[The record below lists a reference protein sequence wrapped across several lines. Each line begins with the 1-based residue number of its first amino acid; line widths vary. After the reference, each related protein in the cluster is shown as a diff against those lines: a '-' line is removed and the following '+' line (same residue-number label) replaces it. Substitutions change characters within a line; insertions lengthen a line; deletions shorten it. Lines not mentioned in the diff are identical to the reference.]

1 MASEIRRS
9 GRTLEEVLQA
19 NATEFDF
26 FQTVR
31 LIHNQTIQSAV
42 ENGIGLRVPVG
53 GAAHPML
60 ECLRFRAHV
69 AIAFPSSEIASIV
82 IRGNDGSA
90 YPKKYELLTT
100 FMGLVGAQGVL
111 PVHYTQLILRRRREQ
126 DESLRHFLDLFH
138 HRLISIYYRAWQRS
152 RFPLQWEEFRLQQG
166 AAKEDRFTQSVYSF
180 AGFGNAALQDTGQT
194 SSTTRKRLAFS
205 DQVLLRYAGL
215 FSHRPRNAVSLRR
228 LLSALF
234 LIPITI
240 LERQGTWV
248 HLSPEDQTRMPGA
261 AHSVFRSNCRL
272 GESAMAGERVRSV
285 ESRIRII
292 AGPLGLKDFRRFCP
306 GQTDFNMLSQ
316 VVRLWVG
323 PDFDVDLQ
331 VVLRQ
336 NEVPRL
342 SLGQDAGTRLLG
354 WTTWIGSQ
362 PASGDSK
369 DAVFRLR
376 GEPEAGQSGV
386 SHDDLKPSV
395 VGAAEDD
402 E

>member
-9 GRTLEEVLQA
+9 GRALEEVLQA
-19 NATEFDF
+19 SATEFDF

-31 LIHNQTIQSAV
+31 LIHNQTIQNAV

-69 AIAFPSSEIASIV
+69 AITFPSSEIASVV

-90 YPKKYELLTT
+90 YPKKYEVLTT

-111 PVHYTQLILRRRREQ
+111 PLHYTQLILRRRREQ

-152 RFPLQWEEFRLQQG
+152 RFPFQWEEYRLQQG

-180 AGFGNAALQDTGQT
+180 AGFGNAALQDTGT
-194 SSTTRKRLAFS
+194 KSSTTRNRLAFS
-205 DQVLLRYAGL
+205 DQVLLLYAGL
-215 FSHRPRNAVSLRR
+215 FSHRPRNAVSLQR
-228 LLSALF
+228 LLSSLF
-234 LIPITI
+234 RIPITI
-240 LERQGTWV
+240 LERQGTWI
-248 HLSPEDQTRMPGA
+248 HLAPEDQTRMPGPA
-261 AHSVFRSNCRL
+261 CSVSRSNCRL
-272 GESAMAGERVRSV
+272 GESAMAGERVRGV

-292 AGPLGLKDFRRFCP
+292 AGPVGMKDFRRFCP
-306 GQTDFNMLSQ
+306 GQSAFIMLSQ

-336 NEVPRL
+336 SEVPRT
-342 SLGQDAGTRLLG
+342 SLGQDSGTRLLG
-354 WTTWIGSQ
+354 WTTWTGSRA
-362 PASGDSK
+362 ASRDSK
-369 DAVFRLR
+369 DAVFRLQ
-376 GEPEAGQSGV
+376 GEPEAGEQIAPDNRAAYSM
-386 SHDDLKPSV
+386 
-395 VGAAEDD
+395 VGAPDVD
-402 E
+402 

>member
-1 MASEIRRS
+1 M
-9 GRTLEEVLQA
+9 
-19 NATEFDF
+19 
-26 FQTVR
+26 
-31 LIHNQTIQSAV
+31 
-42 ENGIGLRVPVG
+42 
-53 GAAHPML
+53 
-60 ECLRFRAHV
+60 
-69 AIAFPSSEIASIV
+69 
-82 IRGNDGSA
+82 RGNDGSA
-90 YPKKYELLTT
+90 YPKKYEILTT

-152 RFPLQWEEFRLQQG
+152 RFPLQWEESQLQQG

-180 AGFGNAALQDTGQT
+180 AGFGNAALQDTGRT

-234 LIPITI
+234 LIPISI

-306 GQTDFNMLSQ
+306 GQSDFNMLSQ

-336 NEVPRL
+336 NEVPRT
-342 SLGQDAGTRLLG
+342 SLGQDSGTRLLG
-354 WTTWIGSQ
+354 WTTWIGSR

-376 GEPEAGQSGV
+376 GEPEAGQPGA
-386 SHDDLKPSV
+386 SHDDLKHSV
-395 VGAAEDD
+395 VSAAEDD